1 MKPKRKLPL
10 NEIFMAMDMDAKGA
24 FDEWSDEERKELNFW
39 LLNRYASSVA
49 GSRDAKEWAVVSTN
63 EYYNKNWNILGTR
76 HPKLQWQLLCATHNA
91 SRKSR
96 QHVWQGL
103 KQKGGD
109 VKVVKWLKEMF
120 INKKSKINTLLRSI
134 TTCTETTG
142 GPLVLE
148 VVGIHRG
155 DDWRDTGAG
164 AGGDM

>member
-10 NEIFMAMDMDAKGA
+10 NEVFMAMDMDAKGA
-24 FDEWSDEERKELNFW
+24 YDEWSDEERKELNFW
-39 LLNRYASSVA
+39 LLNRYASSIA

-109 VKVVKWLKEMF
+109 VKVVKWLKDMF
-120 INKKSKINTLLRSI
+120 PNMKEDEVNLLATISTKQELKQYAEDHGMDKKDVKF
-134 TTCTETTG
+134 
-142 GPLVLE
+142 
-148 VVGIHRG
+148 
-155 DDWRDTGAG
+155 
-164 AGGDM
+164 